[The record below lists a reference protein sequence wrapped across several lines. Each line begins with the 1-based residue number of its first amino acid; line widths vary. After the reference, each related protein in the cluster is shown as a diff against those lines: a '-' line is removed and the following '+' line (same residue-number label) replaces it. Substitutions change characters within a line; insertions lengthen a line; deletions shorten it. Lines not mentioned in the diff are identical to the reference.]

1 MKLLCPLCM
10 KEREYL
16 IPEEKYLKYKNTER
30 LICRICEDEI
40 AQNTRQ
46 AWQVVSSRVFPK
58 RTLGY

>member
-1 MKLLCPLCM
+1 M